1 MIYSGGWR
9 EEKEGQE
16 GERRS
21 ERGGKGGEKASPNS
35 CQSKSTNICDQM
47 GNGDYYVIFKE
58 EVEIEDIPEGPT
70 DPFEQA
76 VAAKNRGNK
85 YFRGGRYL

>member
-1 MIYSGGWR
+1 MK
-9 EEKEGQE
+9 EEKKPAPAVAKAKVGIYL
-16 GERRS
+16 RIFY
-21 ERGGKGGEKASPNS
+21 KGM
-35 CQSKSTNICDQM
+35 IVDL
-47 GNGDYYVIFKE
+47 KE

-85 YFRGGRYL
+85 YFRGGR

>member
-1 MIYSGGWR
+1 MIV
-9 EEKEGQE
+9 
-16 GERRS
+16 
-21 ERGGKGGEKASPNS
+21 NL
-35 CQSKSTNICDQM
+35 
-47 GNGDYYVIFKE
+47 KE

-85 YFRGGRYL
+85 YFRGGR

>member
-35 CQSKSTNICDQM
+35 CQSKSTNICDQL
-47 GNGDYYVIFKE
+47 GNYDYYVIYKE

-85 YFRGGRYL
+85 YFRGGRYS

>member
-1 MIYSGGWR
+1 MI
-9 EEKEGQE
+9 
-16 GERRS
+16 
-21 ERGGKGGEKASPNS
+21 A
-35 CQSKSTNICDQM
+35 DL
-47 GNGDYYVIFKE
+47 KE

-85 YFRGGRYL
+85 YFRGGR

>member
-1 MIYSGGWR
+1 MTGV
-9 EEKEGQE
+9 
-16 GERRS
+16 
-21 ERGGKGGEKASPNS
+21 KA
-35 CQSKSTNICDQM
+35 
-47 GNGDYYVIFKE
+47 

-85 YFRGGRYL
+85 YFRGGR